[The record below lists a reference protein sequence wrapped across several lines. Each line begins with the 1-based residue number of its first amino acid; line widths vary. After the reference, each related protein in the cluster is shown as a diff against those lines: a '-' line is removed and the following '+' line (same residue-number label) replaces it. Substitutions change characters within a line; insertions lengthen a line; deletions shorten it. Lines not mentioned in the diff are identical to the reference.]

1 MERSEVNLITAAQRG
16 ELGAYNELVL
26 NYQGLAFSVAYGI
39 LGDRDAA
46 ADATQESFLKAFR
59 FIRSFRGGSFKAW
72 LTRIVANACHDH
84 LRTLRRRPTT
94 SLDAMLDPD
103 WNPRLTDRSRGPVQ
117 LAEDDD
123 LTRLLRLGLLS
134 LPDDQRTVL
143 ILSDVEGFNY
153 QEISQAT
160 GLALGT
166 VKSRL
171 SRARAKMRSYLLG
184 QPDLLPSSWV
194 SRHAQTSAQGVMTGR
209 SCL

>member
-1 MERSEVNLITAAQRG
+1 MARSEEHLINAAQQG
-16 ELGAYNELVL
+16 ELAAYNELVL

-39 LGDRDAA
+39 LGERDAA

-72 LTRIVANACHDH
+72 LTRIVANTCHDQ
-84 LRTLRRRPTT
+84 LRCLRRRPTS
-94 SLDAMLDPD
+94 SLDAILDQD
-103 WNPRLTDRSRGPVQ
+103 WNPSLTDRSRGPVQ
-117 LAEDDD
+117 LAEDGD
-123 LTRLLRLGLLS
+123 LTRLLQLGLRS

-171 SRARAKMRSYLLG
+171 SRARAKMRIYLLC
-184 QPDLLPSSWV
+184 QPDLLPSGWV
-194 SRHAQTSAQGVMTGR
+194 KRHAESGAQNVMAGR
-209 SCL
+209 RAP